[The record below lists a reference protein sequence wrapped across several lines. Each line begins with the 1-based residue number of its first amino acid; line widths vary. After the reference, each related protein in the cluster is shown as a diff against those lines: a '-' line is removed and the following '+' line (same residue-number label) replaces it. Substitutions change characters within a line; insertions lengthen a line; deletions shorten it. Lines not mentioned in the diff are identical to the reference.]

1 MTTEHAH
8 QSTSTMP
15 RPGRN
20 AIVLLVVV
28 ATLVAGLAACTSR
41 IERRGNELDPDML
54 RRIEPGVSDQDDVRD
69 TLGSPSSKATFGAA
83 FGETWYYISARK
95 KHVAF
100 FAPETTDQKVIAIA
114 FDDAGVVKSV
124 RRYGAEDARE
134 IEPVERTTATGGRK
148 LTILEQ
154 LFGNLGRVGPSTP
167 QGN

>member
-1 MTTEHAH
+1 
-8 QSTSTMP
+8 MP
-15 RPGRN
+15 KPGRN
-20 AIVLLVVV
+20 AIVLLLAAATFV
-28 ATLVAGLAACTSR
+28 ASLAACTTR
-41 IERRGNELDPDML
+41 IERRGSEIDPDML
-54 RRIEPGVSDQDDVRD
+54 RRVEAGVSDREDVRD
-69 TLGSPSSKATFGAA
+69 KLGSPSSQATFG
-83 FGETWYYISARK
+83 GETWYYISARK

-100 FAPETTDQKVIAIA
+100 YATEITDQRVIAIA

-154 LFGNLGRVGPSTP
+154 MFGNLGQVGPSTP